1 MSGDRAIR
9 YDSVGLLYK
18 IERNDFFHHGAIPCR
33 RTIRLDIS
41 TPTMSLNVS
50 FQYSRTLLMVATHK
64 EHRRSRS
71 TRDSQTSTTKNCTP
85 ERHFYPTIVS
95 RVDQKWLSGRMKAH
109 SVRLTPVASGMID
122 GTGRI
127 GPEHSRSAAN
137 IKIHVFWRPQRHA
150 RCKNNKQ
157 FLLLIKTDGR
167 RVYSTPIQT
176 RMPSGLL

>member
-1 MSGDRAIR
+1 MTSDAPFE
-9 YDSVGLLYK
+9 Y
-18 IERNDFFHHGAIPCR
+18 
-33 RTIRLDIS
+33 T
-41 TPTMSLNVS
+41 
-50 FQYSRTLLMVATHK
+50 RTLLMVATHE
-64 EHRRSRS
+64 EHRLSRS
-71 TRDSQTSTTKNCTP
+71 SRNSQTSTTKNCTP

-109 SVRLTPVASGMID
+109 SVRLTPVASGMSE

-127 GPEHSRSAAN
+127 RSEQSRSAEN
-137 IKIHVFWRPQRHA
+137 IKIYVFWHPQRHA

-167 RVYSTPIQT
+167 RVYFTPIQT